1 MKLIFMLGLAIMAL
15 GGACSTSDSGN
26 SVSTDGGGT
35 PQTPTPLAVCDY
47 VIQVTR
53 QMDVIGD
60 AFTTMSTLI
69 DAPFSEEWV
78 TSWDGAVIGL
88 LQARSESLELIPPNH
103 LSTIQADW
111 TGITADVSEVAKAL
125 TLTEDLNFADADEA
139 RSAVFDVVPDI
150 TDRQFL
156 LIANIVEIAPECTVF
171 RE

>member
-1 MKLIFMLGLAIMAL
+1 MKLIFISGLVIMAL
-15 GGACSTSDSGN
+15 GGACSTSNSGG
-26 SVSTDGGGT
+26 SDGTDGGRT

-47 VIQVTR
+47 VIQITR

-78 TSWDGAVIGL
+78 ASWDGAVDDL
-88 LQARSESLELIPPNH
+88 HQTRSESLELIPPND
-103 LSTIQADW
+103 LSTMQADW
-111 TGITADVSEVAKAL
+111 TGITADVSGVADAL
-125 TLTEDLNFADADEA
+125 TLTEDLNFEDADEA
-139 RSAVFDVVPDI
+139 RSAIFDVVPDI

-156 LIANIVEIAPECTVF
+156 LIADIVENAPECTVF